1 MLNKKQSIKQEQ
13 YGQCVFFFSDE
24 TGAVGCRFA
33 KCNLFSAYSS
43 VFIDLLVENHSLQPD
58 SLNYVVKK

>member
-24 TGAVGCRFA
+24 TGACFILTMWNVNKDFKRVERLSRRV
-33 KCNLFSAYSS
+33 LF
-43 VFIDLLVENHSLQPD
+43 
-58 SLNYVVKK
+58 